1 MPPGQRPALESDS
14 SFRISHFA
22 FRISPHAED
31 AARPAFSREDILTA
45 RFRLARV
52 MPYQRSAKPFIGN
65 LSLSIL
71 SGLLLVFSFPEWNF
85 WSLGW
90 VGVAP
95 LIMAVARERRFWRSL
110 FYGTMTGTILF
121 AGSSS
126 WVTYSMHSYG
136 GLPLWLS
143 YILLVILAALL
154 GVFTGL
160 FGAVL
165 ALAVKQFGGWA
176 ILLAPAVWVASEFA
190 RIEVTGTGWNALGY
204 SQAFQPLVIQ
214 IARWGGVYAVSAILV
229 AASTALVFAMIYL
242 ERLRGFLVL
251 SAAGVLTILVIF
263 DGYGAMPQRPPSK
276 SVPVIAIQ
284 SNVPINGEWGDPSF
298 EEQLLATLIS
308 MSEQAIT
315 AENNGLEGMK
325 GKGPSLVIWPESPMN
340 FRYERDAALR
350 ARLAEFTRRNQV
362 YLLINSWAY
371 LSENDTSE
379 TVFNSAMVIGPSG
392 ERISRYDKI
401 ALVPFGEYV
410 PARGW
415 IPFMDRIPALVA
427 DVTAGRG
434 DTTVMAA
441 GETTLGTM
449 ICFEATRPDIARRM
463 RRQGASA
470 LVQLS
475 NEAWFG
481 PTAAPRQFL
490 AHSVFRAV
498 ENNIELI
505 RATNS
510 GLSAEISANGYV
522 DGETPTFDRA
532 TRRWRVRTAEEAA
545 VSDLTYYTRHGD
557 VFACT
562 CAGISALLGVGA
574 GLSMKWKGRDSEDD

>member
-1 MPPGQRPALESDS
+1 MRPGQRTALNSQS
-14 SFRISHFA
+14 A
-22 FRISPHAED
+22 FRISPHTED
-31 AARPAFSREDILTA
+31 AARPAFSREDLLAA

-52 MPYQRSAKPFIGN
+52 IPYQRSAKPFIGN

-71 SGLLLVFSFPEWNF
+71 SGLLMVFSFPEWNF

-90 VGVAP
+90 VGAAP

-110 FYGTMTGTILF
+110 FYGTISGTILF

-126 WVTYSMHSYG
+126 WVTYSMHNYG

-143 YILLVILAALL
+143 YILLVVLAALL

-160 FGAVL
+160 FGAVM
-165 ALAVKQFGGWA
+165 ALAVKQLGGWA

-190 RIEVTGTGWNALGY
+190 RIKVTGTGWNALGY

-214 IARWGGVYAVSAILV
+214 IARWGGVYAVSALLV

-251 SAAGVLTILVIF
+251 SAAGVLTILVIL
-263 DGYGAMPQRPPSK
+263 DGYGAMPLKPPSK

-315 AENNGLEGMK
+315 AESNGLEGTK
-325 GKGPSLVIWPESPMN
+325 GKGPSLVIWPESPIN
-340 FRYERDAALR
+340 FRYDRDEVLR
-350 ARLAEFTRRNQV
+350 SRLGEFTRRSKV

-371 LSENDTSE
+371 LSDTDTSD

-427 DVTAGRG
+427 DVTVGRG
-434 DTTVMAA
+434 DTTVMTA
-441 GETTLGTM
+441 GDATLGTM

-463 RRQGASA
+463 RREGASA

-522 DGETPTFDRA
+522 DGETPAFDRA
-532 TRRWRVRTAEEAA
+532 TRLWRVRTAEEAA
-545 VSDLTYYTRHGD
+545 DSDLTYYTRHGD
-557 VFACT
+557 VLACT
-562 CAGISALLGVGA
+562 CAAISVLLGVGA
-574 GLSMKWKGRDSEDD
+574 GLSIKWKGRYSEDD